1 MDARTQEL
9 SDAHDVL
16 AEFYA
21 ERLAGALEQMPVEQ
35 AVLGLFARLVRESGL
50 GVEVA
55 DIGCGTGRLAPFLT
69 AHGLSPRGLDLSP
82 EMITVARRDQP
93 GFTFEQG
100 DVRALPYADASLG
113 GALGWYSLMYLTPDD
128 RAVAFGELARVVK
141 PGGHLAMAYKMG
153 DDSQRRGGRT
163 VNLGVEFDIWWH
175 SADEVAGRL
184 DAAGFEV
191 EFAGRVPQSEEW
203 PQPQGYAVARRR

>member
-1 MDARTQEL
+1 MDPRTQEL

-35 AVLGLFARLVRESGL
+35 AVLGLFAQLVRESGI

-55 DIGCGTGRLAPFLT
+55 DIGCGTGRLAPYLT
-69 AHGLSPRGLDLSP
+69 SLGLSPRGLDLSP
-82 EMITVARRDQP
+82 EMIKVARRDQP

-100 DVRALPYADASLG
+100 DVRSLPYADASLA
-113 GALGWYSLMYLTPDD
+113 GALGWYSLMYLTSDD
-128 RAVAFGELARVVK
+128 RAVAFAELARVVR

-153 DDSQRRGGRT
+153 DDSQRRGGKRA
-163 VNLGVEFDIWWH
+163 NLGVEFDIWWH

-184 DAAGFEV
+184 DAAGFDV
-191 EFAGRVPQSEEW
+191 EFTGQVPECEEW
-203 PQPQGYAVARRR
+203 PQPQGYVIARRR